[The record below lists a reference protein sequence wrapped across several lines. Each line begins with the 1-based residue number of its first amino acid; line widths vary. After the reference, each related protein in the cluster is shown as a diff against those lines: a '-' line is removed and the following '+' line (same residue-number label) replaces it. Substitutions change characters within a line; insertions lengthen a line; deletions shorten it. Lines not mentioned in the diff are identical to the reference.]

1 MNLSERIISF
11 IQLGEKLRNLSQD
24 EKFTIARQA
33 HILNNWFVEDNVIYA
48 LDAIAGELTEEKLN
62 QWLSNYDF
70 SKTQPKKVAII
81 MAGNIPLV
89 GFHDLL
95 CVLLAGHEALI
106 KPSSQDTFLIRLIA
120 KYLTE
125 IDEAWQGKI
134 TITTEVL
141 KNFQAVIATGSNNSA
156 LYFEYYFRKNPHIIR
171 KNRTSVAIITGN
183 ETTEEL
189 VRFGEDV
196 FRYYGLGCRNVSKV
210 FVPEGYDFT
219 KMLDN
224 FLPWEKVMDNHKY
237 KNNYDYNKSIYL
249 VNRIAHLDTGYM
261 LLTENQQLISPI
273 SVLFCQY
280 YENQTDLAETI
291 LSLQSDLQCIVA
303 TNYPDSQPFGK
314 AQQPKLNDYADGID
328 TMKFL
333 QGL

>member
-11 IQLGEKLRNLSQD
+11 IQLGKKLRNLSQD
-24 EKFTIARQA
+24 EKFNIARQA

-48 LDAIAGELTEEKLN
+48 LDAIAGELTEEKIIS
-62 QWLSNYDF
+62 WVSNYDF

-81 MAGNIPLV
+81 MAGNIPFV

-95 CVLLAGHEALI
+95 CVLLAGHEAI
-106 KPSSQDTFLIRLIA
+106 VKPSSQDTFLIKLIA

-125 IDEAWQGKI
+125 IDAEWQGKI
-134 TITTEVL
+134 TITTEVI

-171 KNRTSVAIITGN
+171 RNRTSVAIITGN

-303 TNYPDSQPFGK
+303 TDYPDSQPFGK